1 MLLHSAISAPFGGLS
16 TGSVQAVPTPRFRFR
31 RPCEAGRRWHRTC
44 PFSFADNA
52 FANVAGEKGR
62 NVRTSIPHAAV
73 LGESGEV
80 TKSSLNDLIRRAL
93 DASASKP
100 CALEVYDS
108 VTQRVLFLRDRQ
120 IYAAAE
126 AAGGQYS
133 PTSIRE
139 FLVGVSQMSFPRACW
154 YELNTKILH
163 SLLVVSQKKPAL
175 RVMTSLVDLDE
186 LLDKIEAD
194 GKSSIVAATREDF
207 FALLR
212 YEKGKAAALC
222 MELSSATPREG
233 SFREEF
239 LVKAYTRSAEK
250 PLTISLYEDF
260 LVSYAPDAKNLP
272 ETFAGR
278 FDDVFLSKPPV
289 VALRFKDREIGRWEM
304 DRPRL
309 RIGRTPDND
318 IVIDNLAVS
327 RLHALIEEEKGGYFV
342 RDCDS
347 LNGTEVNG
355 AKTTRRKLE
364 DGDEITIGKHTILFR
379 VQGGHAVAEPEAMAG
394 FDQTMIFQRSA
405 AALAAAGTPPATP
418 PAPQRAPAPA
428 GGEQRTAV
436 MSAVDAKRPPRL
448 VVRTEFGDR
457 VIEIEDEGVTI
468 GKDQDADVHVEGIF
482 VAGRHVEITREN
494 GRTMLRRVGGLRPVR
509 VGGRTVK
516 EIELKDNDEIQIAS
530 ELFVFHE

>member
-1 MLLHSAISAPFGGLS
+1 MPL
-16 TGSVQAVPTPRFRFR
+16 
-31 RPCEAGRRWHRTC
+31 RT
-44 PFSFADNA
+44 SR
-52 FANVAGEKGR
+52 GEKGR
-62 NVRTSIPHAAV
+62 NVRTTIPHAAL

-80 TKSSLNDLIRRAL
+80 TKASLNELIRRAL
-93 DASASKP
+93 DASAPKP

-126 AAGGQYS
+126 ATAGQYS
-133 PTSIRE
+133 PTSIRD
-139 FLVGVSQMSFPRACW
+139 FLVGVSQMSFPRASW

-175 RVMTSLVDLDE
+175 RVATNLVDLDE
-186 LLDKIEAD
+186 LLDKIETD

-207 FALLR
+207 FAFLR
-212 YEKGKAAALC
+212 YEKGRAAALG

-239 LVKAYTRSAEK
+239 LVKVYTRSAEK
-250 PLTISLYEDF
+250 PLTISLFEDF

-272 ETFAGR
+272 DSFGGR
-278 FDDVFLSKPPV
+278 FEDVFLSKPPV
-289 VALRFKDREIGRWEM
+289 VVLRFKDREIGRWEV

-355 AKTTRRKLE
+355 ARVARRKLE
-364 DGDEITIGKHTILFR
+364 DGDEISIAKHTIQFR
-379 VQGGHAVAEPEAMAG
+379 VQGGHAVAEPEVMAG
-394 FDQTMIFQRSA
+394 FDQTMIFQRSGASGTAPA
-405 AALAAAGTPPATP
+405 A
-418 PAPQRAPAPA
+418 APAPPAHIPSHA
-428 GGEQRTAV
+428 GDPSGGHDTRTAT
-436 MSAVDAKRPPRL
+436 MSAVDARRPPRL

-457 VIEIEDEGVTI
+457 IVEIEDDGVII
-468 GKDQDADVHVEGIF
+468 GKDQDADVHVAGMF
-482 VAGRHVEITREN
+482 VAGRHAEITREN
-494 GRTMLRRVGGLRPVR
+494 GRTILRRVGGLRPVR

-530 ELFVFHE
+530 ESFVFHE

>member
-1 MLLHSAISAPFGGLS
+1 MRS
-16 TGSVQAVPTPRFRFR
+16 
-31 RPCEAGRRWHRTC
+31 
-44 PFSFADNA
+44 
-52 FANVAGEKGR
+52 
-62 NVRTSIPHAAV
+62 SIPHAAV

-100 CALEVYDS
+100 CALEIYDS

-126 AAGGQYS
+126 STAGQYS

-139 FLVGVSQMSFPRACW
+139 FLVGVAQMSFPRACW

-175 RVMTSLVDLDE
+175 RVLTNLVDLDA

-194 GKSSIVAATREDF
+194 GKSSIVSATRDDF

-222 MELSSATPREG
+222 MELSAATPRES

-272 ETFAGR
+272 DSFSGR
-278 FDDVFLSKPPV
+278 FEDVFLSKPPM
-289 VALRFKDREIGRWEM
+289 VALRFKEREIGRWEM

-355 AKTTRRKLE
+355 AKIVRRKLE
-364 DGDEITIGKHTILFR
+364 DGDEISIGKHTILFR
-379 VQGGHAVAEPEAMAG
+379 VQGGHAVPEPETMAG

-405 AALAAAGTPPATP
+405 AATAALAAGVTPTAAPAQVLP
-418 PAPQRAPAPA
+418 VPPSHPAPSSS
-428 GGEQRTAV
+428 EQRTV
-436 MSAVDAKRPPRL
+436 TISAAEAKRAPRL

-457 VIEIEDEGVTI
+457 IIEIEDEAVTI
-468 GKDQDADVHVEGIF
+468 GKDQDADVHVDGMF

-530 ELFVFHE
+530 ESFVFHE

>member
-1 MLLHSAISAPFGGLS
+1 MTTA
-16 TGSVQAVPTPRFRFR
+16 
-31 RPCEAGRRWHRTC
+31 
-44 PFSFADNA
+44 
-52 FANVAGEKGR
+52 VAGFQRLRGLPRPDACFDALAAPTVPRLVAWNLPFLLRRQCLCDGREAKKGR
-62 NVRTSIPHAAV
+62 NVRSSIPHAAV

-80 TKSSLNDLIRRAL
+80 TKASLNDLIRKAL
-93 DASASKP
+93 DASAPKP

-139 FLVGVSQMSFPRACW
+139 FMVGVTQMNFPRACW

-175 RVMTSLVDLDE
+175 RVMTNLVDLDE
-186 LLDKIEAD
+186 LLDRIEAE
-194 GKSSIVAATREDF
+194 GKSSIVAATRDDF

-212 YEKGKAAALC
+212 YEKGRAAALC
-222 MELSSATPREG
+222 MELSSATPRES

-239 LVKAYTRSAEK
+239 LVKVYTRSAEK
-250 PLTISLYEDF
+250 PLNLSLYEDF

-272 ETFAGR
+272 ESFGGR
-278 FDDVFLSKPPV
+278 FDDVFLSKPPM
-289 VALRFKDREIGRWEM
+289 VALRFKEREIGRWEM

-327 RLHALIEEEKGGYFV
+327 RLHALIEEEKGSYFV
-342 RDCDS
+342 RDCES

-355 AKTTRRKLE
+355 ARISRRKLE
-364 DGDEITIGKHTILFR
+364 DGDEITIAKHTILFR
-379 VQGGHAVAEPEAMAG
+379 LQGGHAVAEPETIAG

-405 AALAAAGTPPATP
+405 VMGGASGNTAANTPP
-418 PAPQRAPAPA
+418 PAPAPSAHSNTSDK
-428 GGEQRTAV
+428 RTATID
-436 MSAVDAKRPPRL
+436 AVDARRAPRL

-457 VIEIEDEGVTI
+457 VIEIEDEGVVI
-468 GKDQDADVHVEGIF
+468 GKDQDADVHVGGIF
-482 VAGRHVEITREN
+482 VAGRHIEITREN

-516 EIELKDNDEIQIAS
+516 EVELKDNDEIQIAS
-530 ELFVFHE
+530 ESFVFHE

>member
-1 MLLHSAISAPFGGLS
+1 MPL
-16 TGSVQAVPTPRFRFR
+16 R
-31 RPCEAGRRWHRTC
+31 R
-44 PFSFADNA
+44 SL
-52 FANVAGEKGR
+52 GEKGS
-62 NVRTSIPHAAV
+62 NVRTTIPHAAI

-80 TKSSLNDLIRRAL
+80 TKASLNELIRRAL
-93 DASASKP
+93 AASSPKP
-100 CALEVYDS
+100 CALEIYDS

-126 AAGGQYS
+126 STGGQYS

-175 RVMTSLVDLDE
+175 RVATNLVDLDE

-222 MELSSATPREG
+222 MELSAATPREG

-239 LVKAYTRSAEK
+239 LVKVYTRSAEK

-278 FDDVFLSKPPV
+278 FEDVFLSKPPV
-289 VALRFKDREIGRWEM
+289 VVLRFKDREIGRWEV

-355 AKTTRRKLE
+355 ARVTRRKLE
-364 DGDEITIGKHTILFR
+364 DGDEITIAKHTIQFR
-379 VQGGHAVAEPEAMAG
+379 VQGGHAVAEPETMAG

-405 AALAAAGTPPATP
+405 LNAGAPAAAPTPPPHPTVHADDPSEGHDT
-418 PAPQRAPAPA
+418 
-428 GGEQRTAV
+428 RTAT
-436 MSAVDAKRPPRL
+436 MSAVDARRPPRL

-457 VIEIEDEGVTI
+457 IVEIEDEGVII
-468 GKDQDADVHVEGIF
+468 GKDQDADVHVAGMF
-482 VAGRHVEITREN
+482 VAGRHAEITREN
-494 GRTMLRRVGGLRPVR
+494 GRTILRRVGGLRPVR

-530 ELFVFHE
+530 ESFVFHE

>member
-1 MLLHSAISAPFGGLS
+1 M
-16 TGSVQAVPTPRFRFR
+16 
-31 RPCEAGRRWHRTC
+31 
-44 PFSFADNA
+44 
-52 FANVAGEKGR
+52 
-62 NVRTSIPHAAV
+62 RTSIPHAAV

-80 TKSSLNDLIRRAL
+80 TKASLNDLIRRAL
-93 DASASKP
+93 DVSAPKP

-126 AAGGQYS
+126 ATGGQFS
-133 PTSIRE
+133 PTSIRD
-139 FLVGVSQMSFPRACW
+139 FMVGVTQMNFPRAAW

-175 RVMTSLVDLDE
+175 RVMTNLVDLDE
-186 LLDKIEAD
+186 LLDKIEGE
-194 GKSSIVAATREDF
+194 GKSSILAATREDF

-212 YEKGKAAALC
+212 YEKGRAAALC
-222 MELSSATPREG
+222 MELSSATPREA

-239 LVKAYTRSAEK
+239 LVKVYTRSAEK
-250 PLTISLYEDF
+250 PLTLSLYEDF
-260 LVSYAPDAKNLP
+260 LVSYAADAKNLP
-272 ETFAGR
+272 ESFSGR
-278 FDDVFLSKPPV
+278 FEDVFLSKPPV
-289 VALRFKDREIGRWEM
+289 VALRFKDREIGRWEL

-355 AKTTRRKLE
+355 ARITRRKLE
-364 DGDEITIGKHTILFR
+364 DGDEITIAKHTILFR
-379 VQGGHAVAEPEAMAG
+379 IQGGHAVAEPETMAG
-394 FDQTMIFQRSA
+394 FDQTMIFTRSA
-405 AALAAAGTPPATP
+405 LNAGAVPT
-418 PAPQRAPAPA
+418 PAPTPAPVA
-428 GGEQRTAV
+428 RAHDPSEGHDTRTATID
-436 MSAVDAKRPPRL
+436 AVDNKRAPRL

-457 VIEIEDEGVTI
+457 VVEIEDEGVVI
-468 GKDQDADVHVEGIF
+468 GKDQDADVHVAGIF
-482 VAGRHVEITREN
+482 VAGRHAEIIREN
-494 GRTMLRRVGGLRPVR
+494 GRTILRRVGGLRPVR

-530 ELFVFHE
+530 ESFVFHE

>member
-1 MLLHSAISAPFGGLS
+1 MSSARK
-16 TGSVQAVPTPRFRFR
+16 V
-31 RPCEAGRRWHRTC
+31 
-44 PFSFADNA
+44 
-52 FANVAGEKGR
+52 ANVR
-62 NVRTSIPHAAV
+62 SSIPHAAV

-80 TKSSLNDLIRRAL
+80 TKSSLNDLISRAL

-126 AAGGQYS
+126 AAAGQYS

-139 FLVGVSQMSFPRACW
+139 FLVGVTQMSFPRACW

-212 YEKGKAAALC
+212 YEKGKASALC

-233 SFREEF
+233 TFREEF

-272 ETFAGR
+272 DSFAGR
-278 FDDVFLSKPPV
+278 FEDVFLSKPPM
-289 VALRFKDREIGRWEM
+289 VALRFKEREIGRWEI

-355 AKTTRRKLE
+355 AKITRRKLE

-379 VQGGHAVAEPEAMAG
+379 VQGGHAVAEPETMAG

-405 AALAAAGTPPATP
+405 ASMAAGTPPAPSHPAPPHHTPAP
-418 PAPQRAPAPA
+418 PAGQ
-428 GGEQRTAV
+428 QHTAT
-436 MSAVDAKRPPRL
+436 MDAVDAKRAPRL
-448 VVRTEFGDR
+448 VVRTEYGDR

-468 GKDQDADVHVEGIF
+468 GKDQDADVHVDGMF

-530 ELFVFHE
+530 ESFVFHE

>member
-1 MLLHSAISAPFGGLS
+1 MS
-16 TGSVQAVPTPRFRFR
+16 R
-31 RPCEAGRRWHRTC
+31 
-44 PFSFADNA
+44 
-52 FANVAGEKGR
+52 GEKGR
-62 NVRTSIPHAAV
+62 NVRTAIPHAAV

-80 TKSSLNDLIRRAL
+80 TKASLNDLIRRAL
-93 DASASKP
+93 DASATKP

-126 AAGGQYS
+126 AVGGQFS

-139 FLVGVSQMSFPRACW
+139 FMVGVSQMNFPRASW

-175 RVMTSLVDLDE
+175 RVATNLVDLDE
-186 LLDKIEAD
+186 LLDKIEAE
-194 GKSSIVAATREDF
+194 GKSSIVSATREDF

-212 YEKGKAAALC
+212 YEKGRASALC
-222 MELSSATPREG
+222 MELSSATPRES

-272 ETFAGR
+272 ESFSGR

-289 VALRFKDREIGRWEM
+289 VALRFKDREIGRWEV

-355 AKTTRRKLE
+355 SRITRRKLE
-364 DGDEITIGKHTILFR
+364 DGDEITIAKHTILFR
-379 VQGGHAVAEPEAMAG
+379 LQGGHAVPEPETAAG

-405 AALAAAGTPPATP
+405 LAGGGTPAH
-418 PAPQRAPAPA
+418 APAAPTPSPVNT
-428 GGEQRTAV
+428 GSNDTRTAL
-436 MSAVDAKRPPRL
+436 MSTVDAKRTPRL

-457 VIEIEDEGVTI
+457 IVEIEDEGVVI
-468 GKDQDADVHVEGIF
+468 GKDQDADVHVDGMF
-482 VAGRHVEITREN
+482 VAARHVEIVREN
-494 GRTMLRRVGGLRPVR
+494 GRTILRRVGGLRPVR

-516 EIELKDNDEIQIAS
+516 EVELKDNDEIQIAS
-530 ELFVFHE
+530 ESFVFHE

>member
-1 MLLHSAISAPFGGLS
+1 M
-16 TGSVQAVPTPRFRFR
+16 
-31 RPCEAGRRWHRTC
+31 
-44 PFSFADNA
+44 
-52 FANVAGEKGR
+52 
-62 NVRTSIPHAAV
+62 RTSIPHAAV

-126 AAGGQYS
+126 VTAGQYS

-139 FLVGVSQMSFPRACW
+139 FLVGVNQMSFPRACW

-212 YEKGKAAALC
+212 YEKGKPSALC

-233 SFREEF
+233 TFREEF

-260 LVSYAPDAKNLP
+260 LVSYAPDAKNLLDS
-272 ETFAGR
+272 FDGR
-278 FDDVFLSKPPV
+278 FEDVFLSKPPM
-289 VALRFKDREIGRWEM
+289 VALRFKDREIGRWEI

-405 AALAAAGTPPATP
+405 ASMAAVTP
-418 PAPQRAPAPA
+418 PAPAAPAAVRHAPA
-428 GGEQRTAV
+428 SSTSDQRTAT
-436 MSAVDAKRPPRL
+436 MSAVNAKRPPRL
-448 VVRTEFGDR
+448 VVRTEYGDR

-468 GKDQDADVHVEGIF
+468 GKDQDADVHVEGMF

>member
-1 MLLHSAISAPFGGLS
+1 MSRGK
-16 TGSVQAVPTPRFRFR
+16 
-31 RPCEAGRRWHRTC
+31 
-44 PFSFADNA
+44 
-52 FANVAGEKGR
+52 KGPH
-62 NVRTSIPHAAV
+62 VRTAIPHAAV

-80 TKSSLNDLIRRAL
+80 TKASLNDLIRRAI
-93 DASASKP
+93 DASAAKP

-126 AAGGQYS
+126 AVGGQFS
-133 PTSIRE
+133 PTSIRDYM
-139 FLVGVSQMSFPRACW
+139 VGVTQMNFPRACW

-175 RVMTSLVDLDE
+175 RVATNLVDLDE
-186 LLDKIEAD
+186 LLDRIEAE

-212 YEKGKAAALC
+212 YEKGRAAALC

-272 ETFAGR
+272 DTFNGR

-289 VALRFKDREIGRWEM
+289 VALRFKDREIGRWEV

-342 RDCDS
+342 RDCES

-355 AKTTRRKLE
+355 SRITRRKLE
-364 DGDEITIGKHTILFR
+364 DGDEISIAKHTILFR
-379 VQGGHAVAEPEAMAG
+379 LQGGHAVSEPETIAG

-405 AALAAAGTPPATP
+405 LAGGAAPSTPLHTPP
-418 PAPQRAPAPA
+418 PAPAP
-428 GGEQRTAV
+428 GGSEDTRTATIE
-436 MSAVDAKRPPRL
+436 SVDARRTPRL

-457 VIEIEDEGVTI
+457 VVEIESEGVVI
-468 GKDQDADVHVEGIF
+468 GKDQDADVHVDGMF
-482 VAGRHVEITREN
+482 VAGRHVEIVREN
-494 GRTMLRRVGGLRPVR
+494 GRTILRRVGGLRPVR
-509 VGGRTVK
+509 VGRRTVK
-516 EIELKDNDEIQIAS
+516 EVELKDNDEIQIAS
-530 ELFVFHE
+530 ESFVFHE

>member
-1 MLLHSAISAPFGGLS
+1 
-16 TGSVQAVPTPRFRFR
+16 
-31 RPCEAGRRWHRTC
+31 
-44 PFSFADNA
+44 
-52 FANVAGEKGR
+52 
-62 NVRTSIPHAAV
+62 VRTSIPHAAV

-80 TKSSLNDLIRRAL
+80 TKSSLNDLIRHAL

-126 AAGGQYS
+126 AAAGQYS

-139 FLVGVSQMSFPRACW
+139 FLVGVAQMSFPRACW

-272 ETFAGR
+272 DSFAGR
-278 FDDVFLSKPPV
+278 FEDVFLSKPPM
-289 VALRFKDREIGRWEM
+289 VALRFKEREIGRWEM

-379 VQGGHAVAEPEAMAG
+379 VQGGHAVAEPETMAG

-405 AALAAAGTPPATP
+405 AALAAAGMPPAPATP
-418 PAPQRAPAPA
+418 PAPHRAPAPA
-428 GGEQRTAV
+428 TGEQHTAV
-436 MSAVDAKRPPRL
+436 MTPVDAKRPPRL
-448 VVRTEFGDR
+448 VVRTEYGDR

>member
-1 MLLHSAISAPFGGLS
+1 M
-16 TGSVQAVPTPRFRFR
+16 
-31 RPCEAGRRWHRTC
+31 RT
-44 PFSFADNA
+44 
-52 FANVAGEKGR
+52 
-62 NVRTSIPHAAV
+62 TIPHAAV

-80 TKSSLNDLIRRAL
+80 TKASLNELIRRAL
-93 DASASKP
+93 AASSPKP
-100 CALEVYDS
+100 CALEIYDS
-108 VTQRVLFLRDRQ
+108 VTQRVLFLRDGQ

-126 AAGGQYS
+126 STGGQYS
-133 PTSIRE
+133 PTSIRD

-175 RVMTSLVDLDE
+175 RVATNLVDLDE
-186 LLDKIEAD
+186 LLDKIEGE

-212 YEKGKAAALC
+212 YEKGRAAALC
-222 MELSSATPREG
+222 MELSAATPREG
-233 SFREEF
+233 TFREEF
-239 LVKAYTRSAEK
+239 LVKVYTRSAEK
-250 PLTISLYEDF
+250 PLTISLFEDF

-272 ETFAGR
+272 ESFAGR
-278 FDDVFLSKPPV
+278 FEDVFLSKPPV
-289 VALRFKDREIGRWEM
+289 VVLRFKDREIGRWEV

-355 AKTTRRKLE
+355 ARITRRKLE
-364 DGDEITIGKHTILFR
+364 DGDEITIAKHTIQFR

-394 FDQTMIFQRSA
+394 FDQTMIFQRSSLAGGGPHA
-405 AALAAAGTPPATP
+405 APT
-418 PAPQRAPAPA
+418 PAPHPAPHPTA
-428 GGEQRTAV
+428 HSHDPSEGHDTRTAT
-436 MSAVDAKRPPRL
+436 MTAVDASKRPPRL
-448 VVRTEFGDR
+448 VVHTEFGDR
-457 VIEIEDEGVTI
+457 IVEIEDDGVVI
-468 GKDQDADVHVEGIF
+468 GKDQDADVHVAGMF
-482 VAGRHVEITREN
+482 VAGRHAEIIREN
-494 GRTMLRRVGGLRPVR
+494 GRTILRRVGGLRPVR

-530 ELFVFHE
+530 ESFVFHE